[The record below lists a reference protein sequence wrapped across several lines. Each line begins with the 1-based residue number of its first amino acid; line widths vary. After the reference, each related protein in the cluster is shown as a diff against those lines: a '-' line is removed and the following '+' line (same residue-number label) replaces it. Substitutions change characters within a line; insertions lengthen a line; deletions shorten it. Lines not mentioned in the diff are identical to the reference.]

1 MSLNSENQYSS
12 HITAQTDAQD
22 KPRLLDKTSRLSG
35 KKLNTSYTER
45 QLGKVERWIKQG
57 RGQGRHDHYVP
68 WIRITRGFS
77 SPVSHQVFAELGVHE
92 RNHHFLS
99 NLEHYTALQLAYLGA
114 TEIRECLPM
123 WPMEHVHPLD
133 DAGARRVPGLM
144 ALANEAGIDHGNFIG
159 TDVPYIASLDMLVT
173 VPWSGCDIHVGVS
186 CKPDALL
193 NARKRAQE
201 RTRLDELY
209 CQAIGVR
216 HLKEGGSQFNV
227 QLLRNLMEFKPMR
240 PEIQQWEKT
249 DQLKRFS
256 EELNRPTTDPLHLC
270 IARAG
275 QMMGVDHQQA
285 SALWRVGMWRRMID
299 VDIGKPISMMKP
311 MQRGGESRVQE
322 LAQHFLGVEA

>member
-1 MSLNSENQYSS
+1 MSLNFENQHTS
-12 HITAQTDAQD
+12 IINTQTDLQSE
-22 KPRLLDKTSRLSG
+22 PRLLDKISRMSG
-35 KKLNTSYTER
+35 KKLTTTYTDR
-45 QLGKVERWIKQG
+45 KLRTVERWIKQG
-57 RGQGRHDHYVP
+57 RGQGRHDHYMP

-99 NLEHYTALQLAYLGA
+99 NLEHHTALQLAYLGA

-123 WPMEHVHPLD
+123 WPTEHAHPLED
-133 DAGARRVPGLM
+133 ESDRRVPGLI
-144 ALANEAGIDHGNFIG
+144 AIANKAGIDHGNFIG

-173 VPWSGCDIHVGVS
+173 VPWNGRDRHVGVS

-227 QLLRNLMEFKPMR
+227 QLVRNLMEFKPMR
-240 PEIQQWEKT
+240 SEIQHWEKT
-249 DQLKRFS
+249 DQLKQFS
-256 EELNRPTTDPLHLC
+256 EELNRATTDPLHLC
-270 IARAG
+270 ITRAG
-275 QMMGVDHQQA
+275 QRVGVEHQQA
-285 SALWRVGMWRRMID
+285 SVMWRVSMWRRMID
-299 VDIGKPISMMKP
+299 IDIGKPISMMKP
-311 MQRGGESRVQE
+311 MQRGGEARVAE
-322 LAQHFLGVEA
+322 LATHFLGVKA